1 MKENRMIL
9 PHDPIRPAAK
19 KKIPGKSRTTD
30 QKENRIEK
38 KNNVK
43 TGGNKKGRCG
53 EEIKINDVFS
63 LVSFKAE
70 EEKEEI

>member
-30 QKENRIEK
+30 QK